1 MALFCNF
8 GVNHAKDVTGQRNF
22 LCGIQEYASVQF
34 LDFLEL
40 AEKCA
45 FLNRKLISVVNETV
59 DGNK

>member
-8 GVNHAKDVTGQRNF
+8 GVILRNF

-40 AEKCA
+40 AENCV